1 MSSISETGHAK
12 NVANYEKLIADVT
25 ALGVTFNPSKAN
37 LKLTA
42 LNTQLTAAK
51 ACWCLQVAT
60 HIISVET
67 HGFSVATDTLQ
78 AAI

>member
-1 MSSISETGHAK
+1 MSSNSETGHAK

-42 LNTQLTAAK
+42 LNTQ
-51 ACWCLQVAT
+51 
-60 HIISVET
+60 
-67 HGFSVATDTLQ
+67 
-78 AAI
+78 